1 MIHTGEIYTK
11 LAGTL
16 KDLKTVFEIR
26 SAVFVEEQGVSK
38 EDDLDGSDALAIHA
52 LAIIGDRPVGTGR
65 IIAGPNAE
73 ATIGRMAVVLG
84 WRRRGI
90 GSNLLG
96 FLENQARKK
105 KIQRV
110 VLNAQCY
117 IKSFYSAK
125 GYIEEG
131 GTFMDAGIEH
141 IKMGKT
147 L

>member
-1 MIHTGEIYTK
+1 MDWSHCSEA
-11 LAGTL
+11 LSS
-16 KDLKTVFEIR
+16 IR
-26 SAVFVEEQGVSK
+26 HAVFVEEQGVSK
-38 EDDLDGSDALAIHA
+38 DDDLDGSDTLAIHA
-52 LAIIGDRPVGTGR
+52 LAMIGDRPVGTGR
-65 IIAGPNAE
+65 IISGSNAE
-73 ATIGRMAVVLG
+73 GTIGRMAVVLE

-96 FLENQARKK
+96 FLEYQARKR
-105 KIQRV
+105 KIRRI

-131 GTFMDAGIEH
+131 GTFWDAGIEH